1 MVTSERSE
9 SRNSKTRFSET
20 YLDQFKSNRQLTT
33 GIASTARDVRQG
45 RSHTKRTQ
53 TATSTRKFEN
63 SNRSKTTLLY
73 HRYNDFFNFPFFQ
86 IFYICISWELKIK
99 RNQNFSSTMYTYLIF
114 TIYLFLIRISNRYT
128 DFPDRESKAVPCFCA

>member
-1 MVTSERSE
+1 MITSERNE

-33 GIASTARDVRQG
+33 GIAPTARDVRQG
-45 RSHTKRTQ
+45 RSHTKRRQ

-73 HRYNDFFNFPFFQ
+73 HRYNDFFHFSFFK
-86 IFYICISWELKIK
+86 IFYMCI
-99 RNQNFSSTMYTYLIF
+99 
-114 TIYLFLIRISNRYT
+114 
-128 DFPDRESKAVPCFCA
+128 P

>member
-9 SRNSKTRFSET
+9 SRNGKTRFSET

-33 GIASTARDVRQG
+33 GIAPTARDVRQG

-63 SNRSKTTLLY
+63 SNRSKTILLY
-73 HRYNDFFNFPFFQ
+73 HRYNDFFHFPFF
-86 IFYICISWELKIK
+86 
-99 RNQNFSSTMYTYLIF
+99 
-114 TIYLFLIRISNRYT
+114 
-128 DFPDRESKAVPCFCA
+128 

>member
-1 MVTSERSE
+1 MVTSERNE

-33 GIASTARDVRQG
+33 GIAPTARDVRQG

-73 HRYNDFFNFPFFQ
+73 HRLYDFFHFSFFK
-86 IFYICISWELKIK
+86 IFYMCI
-99 RNQNFSSTMYTYLIF
+99 
-114 TIYLFLIRISNRYT
+114 
-128 DFPDRESKAVPCFCA
+128 P